1 MKALINKNQNREFAE
16 HASVDLKLNESNI
29 ICHTKEVI
37 IMTSM
42 KRVVVVLMLMA
53 SIMFTVVAEPQATH
67 EEHKEQK
74 IISINTTKLTFDY
87 KVPTG
92 WHVVCI
98 SAIDVNNIVVVLEK
112 N

>member
-1 MKALINKNQNREFAE
+1 
-16 HASVDLKLNESNI
+16 
-29 ICHTKEVI
+29 
-37 IMTSM
+37 MTSM

-53 SIMFTVVAEPQATH
+53 SIMFTVVAEPQQTH

-87 KVPTG
+87 KVPAG

-98 SAIDVNNIVVVLEK
+98 TAVDQDDIIIVLEK

>member
-1 MKALINKNQNREFAE
+1 MKALINKNQNSEFVK

-29 ICHTKEVI
+29 ICHTKDVI

-87 KVPTG
+87 KVPAG
-92 WHVVCI
+92 WHVV
-98 SAIDVNNIVVVLEK
+98 AITAIEGEIVIVLEK